1 MKFTKSCLLGMALAA
16 LLFTGC
22 TPDEFE
28 VKVSTSMVEKVM
40 AGQTGSAR
48 AKAMFSMM
56 GDDKDGDLKKAI
68 AIAEQY
74 LGPGAQIV
82 QKAGDMGTGLSAT
95 FKIPVGTAEALS
107 SSSAPIA
114 LVYDS
119 QRHTFTLE
127 SLPAM
132 KRLNAELSDIN
143 MMLGV
148 DLKGGK
154 AIFRITGNSDR
165 SHKFRVFGA
174 FVNDVPKPVDEF
186 SVAEDDDVEIRFN
199 RSSDCVYNTVSP
211 FLVMVQ

>member
-1 MKFTKSCLLGMALAA
+1 MKFNKSCLLGMAFAA

-28 VKVSTSMVEKVM
+28 VKVSTAVVEKVM
-40 AGQTGSAR
+40 AGQTGSAK
-48 AKAMFSMM
+48 AKATFSMM

-68 AIAEQY
+68 AIAERY
-74 LGPGAQIV
+74 LGSGAQIV

-107 SSSAPIA
+107 TSSAPIA
-114 LVYDS
+114 LVYDA
-119 QRHTFTLE
+119 QRHTLALE
-127 SLPAM
+127 ALPAM

-143 MMLGV
+143 MMLDV

-154 AIFRITGNSDR
+154 AIFRIAGNTDK

-186 SVAEDDDVEIRFN
+186 AVAEDDDVEVRFN
-199 RSSDCVYNTVSP
+199 RSADCVYHTVSP